1 MLNFV
6 IKNNKAQGLIE
17 TIISIGIIITGLAS
31 AMSLIVQNKIATEEA
46 EERLIATNLA
56 REGVEIVRNIRD
68 TNWLSCEISE
78 GVLNCNNWDQGLSS
92 GNDVIAV
99 PVFNPLDNSWVIDFA
114 PDSISHDYARIWRK
128 NAGTS
133 EFIDTQ
139 FNSNEST
146 PADSALTNFRRILE
160 LYSICFDGLNKV
172 VASVCAINTE
182 KIGIRV
188 QSKVLWSSRGK
199 ESTIVI
205 EERLFNWR

>member
-1 MLNFV
+1 MLNFL

-17 TIISIGIIITGLAS
+17 TIIAIGIIITGLSS

-46 EERLIATNLA
+46 EDRLIATNLA

-68 TNWLSCEISE
+68 TNWLSCEMS
-78 GVLNCNNWDQGLSS
+78 GFVPNCNDWDQDLYS

-99 PVFNPLDNSWVIDFA
+99 PVFNPLYNSWIIDFA
-114 PDSISHDYARIWRK
+114 PDSIQHDYARIWRK
-128 NAGTS
+128 NGGTS
-133 EFIDTQ
+133 EFIGVQ
-139 FNSNEST
+139 FNSNEPTPPDST
-146 PADSALTNFRRILE
+146 LTNFRRILE
-160 LYSICFDGLNKV
+160 LYSICSDKSVL
-172 VASVCAINTE
+172 ASCPTDNP

-188 QSKVLWSSRGK
+188 QSKVLWNSRGR